1 MTSDDMQIKKEK
13 KSIKKRI
20 DFRNVAIYT
29 RFMCDIRYGI

>member
-1 MTSDDMQIKKEK
+1 MQIKKEK
-13 KSIKKRI
+13 NLKKKKRI

>member
-1 MTSDDMQIKKEK
+1 MQIKKEN
-13 KSIKKRI
+13 KSIKKKRI

>member
-1 MTSDDMQIKKEK
+1 MQIKKEK
-13 KSIKKRI
+13 KSKKKRKRI

>member
-1 MTSDDMQIKKEK
+1 MQIKKEK
-13 KSIKKRI
+13 IYKKKEERI